1 MIRADGNSKIGAGHL
16 MRCLAVA
23 EALTLSVGRERIC
36 FICADEESGALAA
49 EHGFE
54 SRILGTDY
62 QDMEAELPAWGA
74 LAESLAEREVGQT
87 EFNVIL
93 ADSYQVTDAYLT
105 ALGRYGRVALME
117 DFGTHC
123 YPVDCVINYNAPAE
137 PEQYR
142 KLYQGKRTRLL
153 IGSRY
158 VPLRGQFLNHQVC
171 QVREAVRNV
180 LITTGGGD
188 SENIAGR
195 ILERTLRE
203 NICFHVVTG
212 RFHPHFREL
221 KAWEQQCDNVRI
233 YHDVKDMAGLMGKC
247 DLALTAGGSTI
258 YELSAL
264 GIPFICFSY
273 AENQEA
279 LTAYIGEQK
288 VAGFAGAWHKDAAET
303 LNRME
308 KLFAEFVGS
317 AELRRDCSTRERGM
331 TDGAGSGRVA
341 QALMELTGNEGEA
354 ISGSGCQRNN
364 CHLKSAGEGV
374 WIDCIKRG

>member
-1 MIRADGNSKIGAGHL
+1 M

-23 EALTLSVGRERIC
+23 EALALSVGRERIC

-62 QDMEAELPAWGA
+62 RDMEAELPAWEA
-74 LAESLAEREVGQT
+74 LAEALAEREAEQT

-117 DFGTHC
+117 DFGIHC

-142 KLYQGKRTRLL
+142 KLYQGKSTRLL
-153 IGSRY
+153 IGSHY
-158 VPLRGQFLNHQVC
+158 VPLRGQFRQHRVC
-171 QVREAVRNV
+171 EVRDTVRDV

-188 SENIAGR
+188 NENIAGM
-195 ILERTLRE
+195 ILERILRE
-203 NICFHVVTG
+203 NICCHLVTG
-212 RFHPHFREL
+212 RFHSHFQEL
-221 KAWEQQCDNVRI
+221 KEWEQRCGNVRI
-233 YHDVKDMAGLMGKC
+233 YHDVRDMAGLMGKC

-273 AENQEA
+273 TENQEA

-303 LNRME
+303 LNKME
-308 KLFAEFVGS
+308 KLFTEFVGS
-317 AELRRDCSTRERGM
+317 AELRRNCSTRERRM
-331 TDGAGSGRVA
+331 TDGGGSGRVA
-341 QALMELTGNEGEA
+341 QALMELTGNAGEGR
-354 ISGSGCQRNN
+354 SGSGCRI
-364 CHLKSAGEGV
+364 EE
-374 WIDCIKRG
+374 